1 VRPAGAR
8 VSRTGAQ
15 GSLVPASTPSTVIA
29 NVMIVLARVET
40 LCMLGPLAPVG
51 ARLSPLASAADR
63 HQPSG
68 AACLRLL
75 TVDRGQGQGQIIT
88 FRGLA
93 LSSAPSLSL
102 SACAAQRRVRRDYL
116 FCRETMAKVAV
127 ADLLVDAE
135 LCRVVEEELAPA
147 AHVDPAAFWSATSAL
162 IHEYAPR
169 NQVRARPRHRS
180 PPPFPA

>member
-1 VRPAGAR
+1 MRPAGAR

-68 AACLRLL
+68 AACLRLYGRPWAGPGANHHFSRPRAFEL
-75 TVDRGQGQGQIIT
+75 LR
-88 FRGLA
+88 
-93 LSSAPSLSL
+93 L